1 MEKYNYRAAVKEDLR
16 NFIEEEGFDFSQDRY
31 NLEEDIRA
39 NSWNSDDVTGNL
51 NGYDTE
57 KACADY
63 LYNNMDLLY
72 EALVYFDCLSDG
84 DAKPRDINIYFDC
97 LIRLYL
103 VDVCISEVI
112 DEIIQGE

>member
-16 NFIEEEGFDFSQDRY
+16 NFIEEEGFDLTRDRF
-31 NLEEDIRA
+31 NLEEEIRDLV
-39 NSWNSDDVTGNL
+39 WNSDDVTGNL

-63 LYNNMDLLY
+63 LYDNMDLLY
-72 EALVYFDCLSDG
+72 EAFNYFYCFDG
-84 DAKPRDINIYFDC
+84 EKQHNINIYFDC

-112 DEIIQGE
+112 DEIMQGE

>member
-1 MEKYNYRAAVKEDLR
+1 MEKYNYHAAIKEDLR

-31 NLEEDIRA
+31 DLEDDIRDLV
-39 NSWNSDDVTGNL
+39 WNSDDVTGNL

-63 LYNNMDLLY
+63 LYDNMDLLY
-72 EALVYFDCLSDG
+72 EALDYFNCLDG
-84 DAKPRDINIYFDC
+84 EKPRNINIYFDC